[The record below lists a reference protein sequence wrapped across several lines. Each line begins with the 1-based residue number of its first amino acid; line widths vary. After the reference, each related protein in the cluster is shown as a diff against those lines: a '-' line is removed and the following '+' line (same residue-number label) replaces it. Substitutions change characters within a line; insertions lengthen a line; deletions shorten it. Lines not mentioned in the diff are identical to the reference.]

1 MGLPRLSIN
10 RPITTVM
17 IYMGIIVMGVL
28 CLMRLPVELMPNS
41 SFGDI
46 SIYVDIRGGMPPVEV
61 ENLVSKPIEDAVGTV
76 SHLRDLISI
85 SEEGRSR
92 VVLTFEPGIDM
103 DFAALETR
111 EKFARVKSKLPPEI
125 EKPIIAKFEQS
136 DQPIL
141 NLAVT
146 GKGYTVETL
155 RRLVDDRIKDRILR
169 VNGVANIDVS
179 GGRERKILVEINQ
192 RKLQAFGLPIG
203 KVINQMSLN
212 NLNLLIGEVE
222 KRYDKYV
229 VRAMG
234 EFKTVEE
241 IKNIGIAVA
250 PSGAIIRLRDVA
262 EVQDSYLEATS
273 FARVDALP
281 VVSLY
286 VQKESTANT
295 VKVANDV
302 LNEIKNMQNEMKE
315 HIRIIPTYS
324 QADYIKR
331 AINGVKES
339 LNYGAILSI
348 LILLLFLRE
357 VKSTFIIGIAIPIS
371 VIATFSMMYFQKI
384 SLNVMSLSGL
394 ALGSGKL
401 VDDSI
406 VVLENIYKM
415 RERGVKKVLAAAFG
429 SEEMHLAI
437 VSATITSVIVFLP
450 LIFINKEIRIMYSDL
465 AFTITYS
472 LAASLFVALT
482 LVPMLAARLP
492 SRRWERLKEKEGKLP
507 KKEIKSL
514 EEAKEEE
521 KHIPVRTLKRPGIF
535 YRLYRKFLSTFIRY
549 RYFFLGAAFI
559 AFVIC
564 IVLVAPRLPKEFV
577 GAMEQE
583 DFTIY
588 VELPTGAKLGIS
600 DAAVKKIEELVS
612 PMPEIKSVSSRI
624 EPWSS
629 KVFVKLV
636 PQAQR
641 TQTTKEIITALRP
654 KVQEIEKL
662 FKEAFI
668 YFEEPQEVETNEVIL
683 EIYGYDYEVLNQL
696 AVEILTRMQR
706 VEGLT
711 DLKIRWRKGR
721 PEWQL
726 VVDKQKAAEFGM
738 TVKDVADTVHAQ
750 MRGLRATLYHT
761 ESKEVEV
768 VARLRKEDRKT
779 VDMVRKLTLVTPA
792 GRQITLDQVVKFVPE
807 TGPSKVWRKNKN
819 RMIQVSAN
827 RGYLAFGTAAEKV
840 KEQMIGMKFP
850 NDYYWK
856 FGENYW
862 RMIKNQQELTFAVI
876 MAILL
881 IYLVLASLF
890 ESYSQPFI
898 IMSTVPLA
906 AIGVI
911 LTLNYLKKSV
921 NIGVL
926 MGAMMLG
933 GIVVNNAIILVDEI
947 NRLSTKAITGFKA
960 VLISGESR
968 LRPIIMTTLTT
979 MLGLLPMA
987 IDKSPEA
994 NMWSPLAITVMSG
1007 LASSTVLTLGL
1018 IPCMYLA
1025 FGDAK
1030 KMLRKK

>member
-10 RPITTVM
+10 RPITTLM
-17 IYMGIIVMGVL
+17 IYTGIIVMGVI
-28 CLMRLPVELMPNS
+28 CLMRLPVELMPNY

-46 SIYVDIRGGMPPVEV
+46 SIYVDIRGGMPPSEV
-61 ENLVSKPIEDAVGTV
+61 ENLVSGPIEDAVGTV

-92 VVLTFEPGIDM
+92 VVLTFDPGVDM

-111 EKFARVKSKLPPEI
+111 EKFARVKNKLPPEI
-125 EKPIIAKFEQS
+125 EKPVIAKFEQS

-146 GKGYTVETL
+146 GKGYTTEML
-155 RRLVDDRIKDRILR
+155 RRIVDDHIKDRLLR
-169 VNGVANIDVS
+169 VNGVANIDIG

-192 RKLQAFGLPIG
+192 QKLQAFGLPIG
-203 KVINQMSLN
+203 KVINQLSLN
-212 NLNLLIGEVE
+212 NLNLLIGDIE

-229 VRAMG
+229 IRAMG
-234 EFKTVEE
+234 EFTNIEQ
-241 IKNIGIAVA
+241 IKNIGVAVA
-250 PSGAIIRLRDVA
+250 PSGAIIRLKDVA
-262 EVQDSYLEATS
+262 QVEDSYLEATS
-273 FARVDALP
+273 FARVDAMP

-286 VQKESTANT
+286 VQKESAANT
-295 VKVANDV
+295 VKVSNDV
-302 LNEIKNMQNEMKE
+302 LVEVKNIMEETKGQT
-315 HIRIIPTYS
+315 RIISTYN
-324 QADYIKR
+324 QAEYIKR
-331 AINGVKES
+331 AIDGVKNS
-339 LNYGAILSI
+339 LYYGGILSI

-357 VKSTFIIGIAIPIS
+357 IKSTFIIGIAIPIS
-371 VIATFSMMYFQKI
+371 VIAAFNLMFFQKI
-384 SLNVMSLSGL
+384 TLNVMSLSGL
-394 ALGSGKL
+394 ALGIGML
-401 VDDSI
+401 VDNSI

-415 RERGVKKVLAAAFG
+415 RERGVEKILAAAFG

-437 VSATITSVIVFLP
+437 VASTATNLVVFLP

-472 LAASLFVALT
+472 LLVSLYVALT
-482 LVPMLAARLP
+482 LVPMLSARLP
-492 SRRWERLKEKEGKLP
+492 DKKWKKIAEKN
-507 KKEIKSL
+507 IKTQEDL
-514 EEAKEEE
+514 IEDE
-521 KHIPVRTLKRPGIF
+521 KTIPVRTLKHPGVFYKF
-535 YRLYRKFLSTFIRY
+535 YRRFLSIFVRY
-549 RYFFLGAAFI
+549 RYFFLLAAFL
-559 AFVIC
+559 AFVMS
-564 IVLVAPRLPKEFV
+564 VALVAPKLPKEFI
-577 GAMEQE
+577 GTTEQE

-600 DAAVKKIEELVS
+600 DDAVKKIEELVS
-612 PMPEIKSVSSRI
+612 GMPEVKSVSSRI

-636 PQAQR
+636 PLTQR
-641 TQTTKEIITALRP
+641 TQTTKEVINSLRP
-654 KVQEIEKL
+654 KVQEVEKI

-668 YFEEPQEVETNEVIL
+668 YFEEPQDVETNELIL
-683 EIYGYDYEVLNQL
+683 EIYGYDYETLNKL
-696 AVEILTRMQR
+696 AVEMLTRMQR

-726 VVDKQKAAEFGM
+726 VVDKQKAAEFSL
-738 TVKDVADTVHAQ
+738 TVKDIADTVHAQ

-768 VARLRKEDRKT
+768 VARLRKDDRKT
-779 VDMVRKLTLVTPA
+779 LDMVRKLTLVLPN

-807 TGPSKVWRKNKN
+807 TGLSKIWRKNKN

-840 KEQMIGMKFP
+840 KEQLKDMKLP
-850 NDYYWK
+850 SEYYWK

-862 RMIKNQQELTFAVI
+862 RLIKNQKELTFAVI
-876 MAILL
+876 LAIIL
-881 IYLVLASLF
+881 IYLVLAALF
-890 ESYSQPFI
+890 ESYIQPFI
-898 IMSTVPLA
+898 IMATVPLG

-911 LTLNYLKKSV
+911 LALYIFKKSV
-921 NIGVL
+921 NVGVL

-947 NRLSTKAITGFKA
+947 NRLSTKAIVGFKA

-968 LRPIIMTTLTT
+968 LRPIMMTTLTT
-979 MLGLLPMA
+979 ILGLLPMA
-987 IDKSPEA
+987 VDRSPEA
-994 NMWSPLAITVMSG
+994 NLWSPLAITVMAG
-1007 LASSTVLTLGL
+1007 LTTSTILTLGL
-1018 IPCMYLA
+1018 IPCMYLVFA
-1025 FGDAK
+1025 DAK
-1030 KMLRKK
+1030 RALRR